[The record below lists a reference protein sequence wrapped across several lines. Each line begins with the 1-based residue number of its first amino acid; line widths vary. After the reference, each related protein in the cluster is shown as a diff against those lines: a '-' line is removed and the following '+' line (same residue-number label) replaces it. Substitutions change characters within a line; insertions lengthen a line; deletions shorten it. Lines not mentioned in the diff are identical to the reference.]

1 MKISQI
7 NVGDHVVAYSTVFE
21 VTAKRQ
27 SNAHWEYDA
36 NDNRV
41 PPAMPVYCLTTKV
54 IDGSKSV
61 LPVDWM
67 NTWVVQ
73 SNDLALHAVVERK
86 WWETAQAEIEEL
98 NELYRAGVTL

>member
-1 MKISQI
+1 MKTRDMKISEI
-7 NVGDHVVAYSTVFE
+7 NVGDHVLAYSTVFE
-21 VTAKRQ
+21 ITAKRQ

-61 LPVDWM
+61 LPADWM
-67 NTWVVQ
+67 DTWVIQ
-73 SNDLALHAVVERK
+73 SND
-86 WWETAQAEIEEL
+86 
-98 NELYRAGVTL
+98 RATHSVVTL